1 MRFLSCV
8 GGLGLCCLLAQ
19 SAAGQTLAP
28 NAPPPAANLLPATQT
43 LYFDARGRIVAQ
55 ADSAEHR
62 EELVYRDSVGGTRR
76 IYYPSG
82 KLRRLVT
89 YQHFR
94 RSLQEGP
101 ESSYYET
108 GELKS
113 RCEYTLAGPAGPYVQ
128 FYRNGQVRMRTSL
141 TGGWLGKGTGQAF
154 GPDGKSIGFDATRDK
169 RPSLGPGGNAAIV
182 AAVQRGV
189 RYPPEALRAQATGR
203 VLVGFLVDD
212 AGFVRHVQI
221 LKSASPLFNATVLQA
236 VYALDRL
243 APGEMAGEPMDT
255 FFTCPV
261 TFAIR

>member
-1 MRFLSCV
+1 MRFLTYLGS
-8 GGLGLCCLLAQ
+8 LGLCCLLAH
-19 SAAGQTLAP
+19 SATGQALTSHATQ
-28 NAPPPAANLLPATQT
+28 PAASLLPATQT
-43 LYFDARGRIVAQ
+43 LYFDARGQLVAQ

-62 EELVYRDSVGGTRR
+62 EEVVYRDSVGGTRR

-94 RSLQEGP
+94 RGLQEGP

-113 RCEYTLAGPAGPYVQ
+113 RCDYTLTGPVGPYVQ

-154 GPDGKSIGFDATRDK
+154 GPDGKAIGFDATRDK
-169 RPSLGPGGNAAIV
+169 RPRLGPGGNAAIV

-189 RYPPEALRAQATGR
+189 RYPPEALRAQVTGR

-221 LKSASPLFNATVLQA
+221 LKSASPLLNATVLQA
-236 VYALDRL
+236 VYALGRL

>member
-1 MRFLSCV
+1 MRFLACL
-8 GGLGLCCLLAQ
+8 GGLGLSFLLAHP
-19 SAAGQTLAP
+19 ATGQELTTNVPKSSVSLA
-28 NAPPPAANLLPATQT
+28 PATQT
-43 LYFDARGRIVAQ
+43 LYFDAHGRPVAQ

-62 EELVYRDSVGGTRR
+62 EELIYRDSVGGTLR

-82 KLRRLVT
+82 KLRRLVA

-94 RSLQEGP
+94 RGIQAGP

-113 RCEYTLAGPAGPYVQ
+113 RCEYTQAGPVGPYVQ
-128 FYRNGQVRMRTSL
+128 FYRSGQVRMRTSL

-154 GPDGKSIGFDATRDK
+154 GPDGKPVGFDATRDK

-189 RYPPEALRAQATGR
+189 HYPPEALRAHATGR
-203 VLVGFLVDD
+203 VFVGFMVDD

-221 LKSASPLFNATVLQA
+221 LKSASPLLNATVLQA
-236 VYALDRL
+236 VYALGRL
-243 APGEMAGEPMDT
+243 APGEMAGEPIDT